1 MKLYASEDE
10 AYQIRTGHEIVEAY
24 PELYN
29 QWIIQDIKKKLE
41 VRAKTRPDIA
51 GGRSIEDMFAIATYD
66 YWMYGI
72 DPAEEFS
79 HEQLGASHEKKRQY
93 ITFRE
98 RLDYIYH
105 LNKKEDMHLL
115 HNKWHT
121 YQLLK
126 DAYRREVLLLESEQ
140 DFPAFEAFC
149 QRHPTFVVKPVGLGL
164 SIGIRKISLTPDP
177 SPKERGVDSFST
189 ENSNDKGNHSP
200 RERGR
205 GEALHTLF
213 NQLFA
218 ETAAANSHYN
228 SAVDKGVLVEEL
240 IEQGEEMAMLHPASV
255 NSVRMLT
262 INLGDGDIRLWYPF
276 IRIGVGGNFL
286 SAAATGSIVAGINVG
301 TGMVETTGF
310 DKLGGITDVHPDTH
324 FTIKGIKIPR
334 WRQLCQKAI
343 EMSERLPTLRY
354 IGWDFVYDKDGEW
367 IVMEGNENAG
377 ISSSQLIHHRGMREE
392 FEQLIGYHYTKE
404 YWWQGKY
411 PSRFE
416 NIK

>member
-10 AYQIRTGHEIVEAY
+10 AYQIRTGREIVDAY
-24 PELYN
+24 PEIYN
-29 QWIIQDIKKKLE
+29 PWIIQNIKQKLE
-41 VRAKTRPDIA
+41 ARAKIRPDIA
-51 GGRSIEDMFAIATYD
+51 GGRSIEDIFAIATYD
-66 YWMYGI
+66 YWQYGI
-72 DPAEEFS
+72 DTPEEFS
-79 HEQLGASHEKKRQY
+79 HEQLGASHDKKCRY
-93 ITFRE
+93 ITCRNRFKYI
-98 RLDYIYH
+98 DY

-115 HNKWHT
+115 RNKWHA
-121 YQLLK
+121 YLLLK

-140 DFPAFEAFC
+140 DFPTFEAFC

-164 SIGIRKISLTPDP
+164 SLGVRKVEVGDTDP
-177 SPKERGVDSFST
+177 
-189 ENSNDKGNHSP
+189 
-200 RERGR
+200 
-205 GEALHTLF
+205 HTLF
-213 NQLFA
+213 DQLFIEI
-218 ETAAANSHYN
+218 ETENGHWNSGTE
-228 SAVDKGVLVEEL
+228 KGVLVEEL

-262 INLGDGDIRLWYPF
+262 INLGDGDICLWYPYV
-276 IRIGVGGNFL
+276 RIGVGGHFI
-286 SAAATGSIVAGINVG
+286 SSAATGSIVAGINAG
-301 TGMVETTGF
+301 TGVVYSTGF
-310 DKLGGITDVHPDTH
+310 DKLGRITDVHPDTH

-334 WRQLCQKAI
+334 WGQLCQKAI
-343 EMSERLPTLRY
+343 EMSKRLPTLRY

-392 FEQLIGYHYTKE
+392 FEQLIGYHPTKE

>member
-10 AYQIRTGHEIVEAY
+10 AYQIRIGREIVDAY
-24 PELYN
+24 PEIYN
-29 QWIIQDIKKKLE
+29 PWIIQNIKQKLE
-41 VRAKTRPDIA
+41 ARAKTRPDIA
-51 GGRSIEDMFAIATYD
+51 GGRSIEDIFAIATYD
-66 YWMYGI
+66 YWQYGI
-72 DPAEEFS
+72 DTPEEFS
-79 HEQLGASHEKKRQY
+79 HEQLGASHDKKCRY
-93 ITFRE
+93 ITCRNRFKYI
-98 RLDYIYH
+98 DY

-115 HNKWHT
+115 RNKWHA
-121 YQLLK
+121 YLLLK

-164 SIGIRKISLTPDP
+164 SLGVRK
-177 SPKERGVDSFST
+177 VDV
-189 ENSNDKGNHSP
+189 ENAN
-200 RERGR
+200 
-205 GEALHTLF
+205 LHTLF
-213 NQLFA
+213 DQLFIEI
-218 ETAAANSHYN
+218 ETENGHWNSGTE
-228 SAVDKGVLVEEL
+228 KGVLVEEL

-262 INLGDGDIRLWYPF
+262 INLGDGDIRLWYPYV
-276 IRIGVGGNFL
+276 RIGVGGHFI
-286 SAAATGSIVAGINVG
+286 SSAATGSIVACINAG
-301 TGMVETTGF
+301 TGVVYSTGF
-310 DKLGGITDVHPDTH
+310 DKLGRITDVHPDTH

-334 WRQLCQKAI
+334 WGQLYQKAI
-343 EMSERLPTLRY
+343 EMSKRLPTLRY

-392 FEQLIGYHYTKE
+392 FEQLIGYHPTKE

>member
-10 AYQIRTGHEIVEAY
+10 AYQIRTGREIVEAY
-24 PELYN
+24 PEIYN
-29 QWIIQDIKKKLE
+29 PWIIQNIKQKLE
-41 VRAKTRPDIA
+41 ARAKTRPDIA
-51 GGRSIEDMFAIATYD
+51 GGRSIEDIFAIATYD
-66 YWMYGI
+66 YWQYGI
-72 DPAEEFS
+72 DTPEEFS
-79 HEQLGASHEKKRQY
+79 HEQLGATDEKKRQY
-93 ITFRE
+93 ITFRG
-98 RLDYIYH
+98 RFDYVYH

-115 HNKWHT
+115 SNKWHA

-164 SIGIRKISLTPDP
+164 SLGVRKV
-177 SPKERGVDSFST
+177 EV
-189 ENSNDKGNHSP
+189 GN
-200 RERGR
+200 
-205 GEALHTLF
+205 ANIHTLF

-218 ETAAANSHYN
+218 EIKEVNSHWN
-228 SAVDKGVLVEEL
+228 CGTEKGVLLEEL

-262 INLGDGDIRLWYPF
+262 INLGDGDIRLWYPYV
-276 IRIGVGGNFL
+276 RIGVGGHFI
-286 SAAATGSIVAGINVG
+286 SSAATGSIVAGINAG
-301 TGMVETTGF
+301 TGVVYSTGF
-310 DKLGGITDVHPDTH
+310 DKLGRITDVHPDTH

-334 WRQLCQKAI
+334 WGKLCQKAI
-343 EMSERLPTLRY
+343 EMAERLPTLRY

-392 FEQLIGYHYTKE
+392 FEQLIGYHPTKE

>member
-10 AYQIRTGHEIVEAY
+10 AYQIRTGREIVEAY
-24 PELYN
+24 PEIYN

-51 GGRSIEDMFAIATYD
+51 GGRSIEDIFAIATYD
-66 YWMYGI
+66 YWQYGI
-72 DPAEEFS
+72 DAPEEFS
-79 HEQLGASHEKKRQY
+79 HEQLGATDEKKCQY
-93 ITFRE
+93 ITFRG
-98 RLDYIYH
+98 RFDYIYH

-115 HNKWHT
+115 RNKWHA

-164 SIGIRKISLTPDP
+164 SIGIRKITLTAGESLQ
-177 SPKERGVDSFST
+177 
-189 ENSNDKGNHSP
+189 
-200 RERGR
+200 
-205 GEALHTLF
+205 ALF

-218 ETAAANSHYN
+218 EIAAANSHYN
-228 SAVDKGVLVEEL
+228 CAVDKGVLVEEL
-240 IEQGEEMAMLHPASV
+240 IEQGEEMAVLHPASV

-286 SAAATGSIVAGINVG
+286 SAAATGSIVACINVG
-301 TGMVETTGF
+301 TGVVETTGF
-310 DKLGGITDVHPDTH
+310 NKLGGITDVHPDTH

>member
-10 AYQIRTGHEIVEAY
+10 AYQIRIGHEIVDAY
-24 PELYN
+24 PEIYN
-29 QWIIQDIKKKLE
+29 PWIIQNIKQKLE
-41 VRAKTRPDIA
+41 ARAKTRPDIA
-51 GGRSIEDMFAIATYD
+51 GGRSIEDIFAIATYD
-66 YWMYGI
+66 YWQYGI
-72 DPAEEFS
+72 DTPEEFS
-79 HEQLGASHEKKRQY
+79 HEQLGASHDKKCRY
-93 ITFRE
+93 ITCRNRFKYI
-98 RLDYIYH
+98 DY

-115 HNKWHT
+115 RNKWHA
-121 YQLLK
+121 YLLLK

-140 DFPAFEAFC
+140 DFPTFEAFC

-164 SIGIRKISLTPDP
+164 SLGVRKVEVGDTDP
-177 SPKERGVDSFST
+177 
-189 ENSNDKGNHSP
+189 
-200 RERGR
+200 
-205 GEALHTLF
+205 HTLF
-213 NQLFA
+213 DLLFIEI
-218 ETAAANSHYN
+218 ETENGHWNSGTE
-228 SAVDKGVLVEEL
+228 KGVLVEEL

-262 INLGDGDIRLWYPF
+262 INLGDGDIRLWYPYV
-276 IRIGVGGNFL
+276 RIGVGGHFI
-286 SAAATGSIVAGINVG
+286 SSAATGSIVAGINAG
-301 TGMVETTGF
+301 TGVVETTGF
-310 DKLGGITDVHPDTH
+310 DKLGRITDVHPDTH

-334 WRQLCQKAI
+334 WGQLCQKAI
-343 EMSERLPTLRY
+343 EMSKRLPTLRY

-377 ISSSQLIHHRGMREE
+377 ISSSQLIHHRGMRDE